1 MNLESFFDTLLELAT
16 TIGVKILYA
25 IVVLFIGLKLIKWL
39 KKKLPNFNAIK
50 RLDAGVQSFLI
61 SASTIVLY
69 VLLFLSIAMILG
81 IPTTSFIAALA
92 SCLAAIGLAMQGS
105 LSNCAG
111 GLMILMFKPF
121 CIGDYISAPEQGVEG
136 TVTKI
141 TVMYT
146 VLRTYDNIEVTIP
159 NGTLTNSVVKNISAA
174 DIRRLDL
181 NFRVDPESDLE
192 KVETVLAE
200 VIAAEERVL
209 AEPAPV
215 TCIWEITDSA
225 LIYSIRVWVPGPE
238 FWNARFAITR
248 AVKQSFTANGIVMPH
263 NQVDVHMEQDAA
275 TSTAREVQ

>member
-1 MNLESFFDTLLELAT
+1 MNFEALFETLLELAT
-16 TIGVKILYA
+16 TVGLKILYA
-25 IVVLFIGLKLIKWL
+25 ILVLLIGMRLIKWL
-39 KKKLPNFNAIK
+39 KKKLPEFPPIK
-50 RLDAGVQSFLI
+50 RLDAGVQSFLT
-61 SASTIVLY
+61 SASAIALY

-111 GLMILMFKPF
+111 GMMILMFKPF
-121 CIGDYISAPEQGVEG
+121 GVGDYISAPGQGVEG

-174 DIRRLDL
+174 TTRRLDL
-181 NFRVDPESDLE
+181 NFRVDPEANLDE
-192 KVETVLAE
+192 VEAILSE
-200 VIAAEERVL
+200 VIAADERVL

-215 TCIWEITDSA
+215 ICIWEITDSA
-225 LIYSIRVWVPGPE
+225 LIYSIRVWCPGPE
-238 FWNARFAITR
+238 YWNTRFALTR
-248 AVKQSFTANGIVMPH
+248 AAKTAFAEHGIVMPR
-263 NQVDVHMEQDAA
+263 NQVDVHMEGHQ
-275 TSTAREVQ
+275 Q